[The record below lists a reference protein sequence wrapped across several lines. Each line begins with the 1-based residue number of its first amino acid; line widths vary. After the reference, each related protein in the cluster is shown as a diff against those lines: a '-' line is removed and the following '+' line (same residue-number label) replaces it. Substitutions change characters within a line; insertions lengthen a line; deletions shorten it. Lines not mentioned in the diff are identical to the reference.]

1 VFIMAKKK
9 GAVPPRKSTAS
20 KKTTAAKP
28 TGGKKPTSKPSRAA
42 KKAVPQKSAAKQTAK
57 KAVKKKTAKHKAPA
71 LPSLGRPLVTA
82 EEKLYLL
89 FKEDYEARQ
98 VFEFLRVESVGDLE
112 RYSPEEIVKILSAP
126 VRTTVQRI
134 RRRLA
139 EKKRALQGD
148 QAFALEHPPTETPGT

>member
-1 VFIMAKKK
+1 MAKKK
-9 GAVPPRKSTAS
+9 GAVPPRKSTVAQ
-20 KKTTAAKP
+20 KTPVKQ
-28 TGGKKPTSKPSRAA
+28 AA
-42 KKAVPQKSAAKQTAK
+42 KKAGPKPAAGKPVAKRTA
-57 KAVKKKTAKHKAPA
+57 KKTAKSVKAAAKKAGKKKAPA
-71 LPSLGRPLVTA
+71 PPSLGRPLVTA

-89 FKEDYEARQ
+89 FREDYEARQ

-134 RRRLA
+134 RKRLA

-148 QAFALEHPPTETPGT
+148 EAFALEHPPTETPGT

>member
-1 VFIMAKKK
+1 MAKKK
-9 GAVPPRKSTAS
+9 TTPTKSKVAKKSQAKTGKPATKSAVTKTSLKNASPRKT
-20 KKTTAAKP
+20 
-28 TGGKKPTSKPSRAA
+28 
-42 KKAVPQKSAAKQTAK
+42 TAK
-57 KAVKKKTAKHKAPA
+57 KANVKKAGKRPVKAA
-71 LPSLGRPLVTA
+71 STPSLGRPLVTA

-98 VFEFLRVESVGDLE
+98 VFEFLRVDSVGDLE
-112 RYSPEEIVKILSAP
+112 RFSPEEIVKILSAP

-148 QAFALEHPPTETPGT
+148 EAFAHEHQVKVAEVD